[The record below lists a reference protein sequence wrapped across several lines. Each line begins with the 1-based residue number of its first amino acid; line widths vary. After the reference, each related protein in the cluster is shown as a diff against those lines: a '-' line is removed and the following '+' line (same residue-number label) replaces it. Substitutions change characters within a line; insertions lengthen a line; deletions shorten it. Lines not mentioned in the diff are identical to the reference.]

1 MKIICIGRNYA
12 DHAAELGHERPAEPL
27 FFMKPKSAVLHPDHP
42 FVIPEWTDECHYEVE
57 LVVRI
62 ERVACWVAPEFAHR
76 CYHEV
81 GLGIDFTARDV
92 QRRLKAAGHPW
103 EKAKSFDG
111 SAVLSWAWTPLK
123 DLGGNIQNLAFELE
137 RNGEVVQSGNT
148 RDMLFTVD
156 ELIAHVSQYC
166 TLKTGDLI
174 YTGTPA
180 GVGPVVPGDQLTGRL
195 CGRQQFTV
203 NVM

>member
-27 FFMKPKSAVLHPDHP
+27 FFMKPDSALLQNEHP
-42 FVIPEWTDECHYEVE
+42 FVIPEWTQNCQYEVE
-57 LVVRI
+57 LIVRI
-62 ERVACWVAPEFAHR
+62 ERIARWVAPEFAHR
-76 CYHEV
+76 CYREV
-81 GLGIDFTARDV
+81 GVGIDFTARDV
-92 QRRLKAAGHPW
+92 QGQLKAAGHPW
-103 EKAKSFDG
+103 EKAKAFDG
-111 SAVLSWAWTPLK
+111 SAVRPLAWTSIE
-123 DLGGNIQNLAFELE
+123 DLGGDVQNLNFQLEL
-137 RNGEVVQSGNT
+137 NGKTVQSGNT

-156 ELIAHVSQYC
+156 QIIAHLSKFC

-180 GVGPVVPGDQLTGRL
+180 GVGPVAPGDQLTGRL
-195 CGRQQFTV
+195 CGRHQFTV

>member
-12 DHAAELGHERPAEPL
+12 DHAAELGNKQPAEPL
-27 FFMKPKSAVLHPDHP
+27 FFMKPESAFLHKETP
-42 FVIPEWTDECHYEVE
+42 FVVPEWTQDCQHEAE

-62 ERVACWVAPEFAHR
+62 ERIARWVPVEFAHR

-92 QRRLKAAGHPW
+92 QQELKAAGHPW
-103 EKAKSFDG
+103 EKAKAFDG
-111 SAVLSWAWTPLK
+111 SAVRPLAWTSLK
-123 DLGGNIQNLAFELE
+123 DLGGDVQNLDFELE
-137 RNGEVVQSGNT
+137 KNGAIVQSGNT

-156 ELIAHVSQYC
+156 QLIAHVSKFC
-166 TLKTGDLI
+166 TLKTGDLL

-180 GVGPVVPGDQLTGRL
+180 GVARVAPGDQLTGRL
-195 CGRQQFTV
+195 CGREQF
-203 NVM
+203 NVHVL